1 MIKKLDHWLLGYD
14 ENDFS
19 LWFVL
24 TQELCCDFIFIKL
37 LSYRGSYLSTQRL
50 VCWSGIFSKIIAIV
64 IRECMGILL
73 WFKIISK
80 TFLTLLPP
88 WRETDSSGL
97 HMYGQLRFSSKGQK
111 KAKLAHLFQSLSQ
124 AEQWRLGLSLVSC
137 FLCPWRKQKRGSKGI
152 LATPCV
158 EDKNPSSLLQSSWE
172 NHLGRYP
179 PALIMLQGLKT
190 DQPT

>member
-1 MIKKLDHWLLGYD
+1 M
-14 ENDFS
+14 
-19 LWFVL
+19 

-50 VCWSGIFSKIIAIV
+50 VCWSGIFFKIIAIV
-64 IRECMGILL
+64 IRERMGILL

-124 AEQWRLGLSLVSC
+124 AEQWRLGLSSVSC
-137 FLCPWRKQKRGSKGI
+137 FLCPWRKQKQGSKGI

-158 EDKNPSSLLQSSWE
+158 EDETHQAFYKAVERITWEDILQPWSCFRNWSTYLVLLRSM
-172 NHLGRYP
+172 N
-179 PALIMLQGLKT
+179 AIC
-190 DQPT
+190 